1 MSESMMIVE
10 SNDNN
15 DIVVKEVN
23 DLSVTFEGKFLYCKI
38 DIINFNIIIYLCLC
52 IRYMFINSIHQERS

>member
-1 MSESMMIVE
+1 MMIVE

-23 DLSVTFEGKFLYCKI
+23 DLSVAFEGKFFYFKVIL
-38 DIINFNIIIYLCLC
+38 
-52 IRYMFINSIHQERS
+52 

>member
-10 SNDNN
+10 SQDNN

-23 DLSVTFEGKFLYCKI
+23 DLSVTFEGKFFHCKV
-38 DIINFNIIIYLCLC
+38 DVINLKLT
-52 IRYMFINSIHQERS
+52 